1 MVSPFILLLGKR
13 VELRSAKI
21 SLFNIISVQE
31 LTMRDGSRI
40 GKFNRIIGVH
50 KVELDKSSFILQ
62 GNFIGG
68 TWGTLLQNG
77 IEDLF
82 LGERS
87 QITIGAFIDLND
99 QVVFGK
105 DVVAGGVGTQFW
117 THGFNHNRDR
127 ISGPIKISDRVF
139 LGSATIVMPNV
150 SICSEVTIGA
160 GTNVHRSITEPG
172 LYLSSELIKKT

>member
-1 MVSPFILLLGKR
+1 M
-13 VELRSAKI
+13 
-21 SLFNIISVQE
+21 FNIISVQE
-31 LTMRDGSRI
+31 LIMRDGARI
-40 GKFNRIIGVH
+40 GKFNRILGAH

-68 TWGTLLQNG
+68 TWGTPLQNG
-77 IEDLF
+77 SEDLL

-99 QVVFGK
+99 RVVFGK

-127 ISGPIKISDRVF
+127 ISGPITISDKVF

-150 SICSEVTIGA
+150 SICSAVTIGA
-160 GTNVHRSITEPG
+160 GTNVHRSITDPG
-172 LYLSSELIKKT
+172 LYVSSELVRKT